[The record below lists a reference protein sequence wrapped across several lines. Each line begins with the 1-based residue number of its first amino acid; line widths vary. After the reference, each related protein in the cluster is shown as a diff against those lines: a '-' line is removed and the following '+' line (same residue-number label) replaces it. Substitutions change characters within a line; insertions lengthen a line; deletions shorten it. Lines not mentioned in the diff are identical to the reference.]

1 MPHLPFRPKACIV
14 LSTDIPT
21 LAALAALGSAVAH
34 AGMALFTKRASD
46 TLVFRGV
53 SMTLSAVWMTPIILL
68 NPFPSWEVWRFLL
81 IGAAVIWAF
90 NMLMISAFQRGSM
103 NLVYP
108 VMRGA
113 APAIAGLF
121 AWFVLGEQLS
131 PVAILGLSVAS
142 AAIIGFAWPER
153 GGAPKAAALAFA
165 LCAAVMT
172 ATYTVNDASGARAA
186 DSPFVYAAW
195 FFWIS
200 AATLLGTAVVRRGQ
214 GIVPAA
220 RGEIREA
227 FVASFFNITTY
238 GLALYAYANAPVAP
252 MAALRE
258 TSVVFGAIL
267 AAWVLKEPF
276 GLKRG
281 VLAGVLALGL
291 VALQLG

>member
-1 MPHLPFRPKACIV
+1 M
-14 LSTDIPT
+14 
-21 LAALAALGSAVAH
+21 LAALGSAVAH
-34 AGMALFTKRASD
+34 AGMALFTKQAGD
-46 TLVFRGV
+46 TLVFRAV
-53 SMTLSAVWMTPIILL
+53 SMAFSALWLAPLL
-68 NPFPSWEVWRFLL
+68 VFNAFPSWEVWRFLL
-81 IGAAVIWAF
+81 LGAVVIWAF
-90 NMLMISAFQRGSM
+90 NMLMISAFKAGSM

-113 APAIAGLF
+113 APALAGVF
-121 AWFVLGEQLS
+121 AWLVLGEALS

-186 DSPFVYAAW
+186 ASPWVYAAW
-195 FFWIS
+195 FFLISWI
-200 AATLLGTAVVRRGQ
+200 TLGGTAIVRRGANV
-214 GIVPAA
+214 ILAA
-220 RGEIREA
+220 RAEMKRGVI
-227 FVASFFNITTY
+227 ASFFNVATY

-258 TSVVFGAIL
+258 TSIVFGAVL

-281 VLAGVLALGL
+281 ALAVVLALGL
-291 VALQLG
+291 IALQLG

>member
-1 MPHLPFRPKACIV
+1 
-14 LSTDIPT
+14 
-21 LAALAALGSAVAH
+21 
-34 AGMALFTKRASD
+34 MALFTKRAGD
-46 TLVFRGV
+46 TLVFRGI
-53 SMTLSAVWMTPIILL
+53 SMMFSALWLTPIIVL

-81 IGAAVIWAF
+81 LGTVVIWAF

-113 APAIAGLF
+113 APAIAGVF
-121 AWFVLGEQLS
+121 AWIILGEALS
-131 PVAILGLSVAS
+131 PVSIIGLSIAS

-153 GGAPKAAALAFA
+153 GAAPKAAALAFA

-186 DSPFVYAAW
+186 DSPFIYAAW
-195 FFWIS
+195 FFWLS
-200 AATLLGTAVVRRGQ
+200 AVSLLGTALVRRGKAF
-214 GIVPAA
+214 VKAA
-220 RGEIREA
+220 RPEMRGA
-227 FVASFFNITTY
+227 FTASFFNITTY
-238 GLALYAYANAPVAP
+238 GLALYAYTHAPVAP

-258 TSVVFGAIL
+258 TSIVFGAIL